1 MNEVIEK
8 VKYYI
13 ERDELQSKT
22 RKQDIVYKRAYLMH
36 VLRCQELTF
45 NSIGKMFKRDHA
57 TAIYQC
63 KMAKRYLYELKDHSY
78 IMTLTEYIEAFE
90 GHKNEP
96 VKFNL
101 QEDVLNCKNG
111 YYLKL
116 IKKRIKENKYEVD
129 ATLLE

>member
-13 ERDELQSKT
+13 ERDGLDTKT
-22 RKQDIVYKRAYLMH
+22 RKQEIVYKRAYLMH
-36 VLRCQELTF
+36 VLRTQELTF
-45 NSIGKMFKRDHA
+45 DQIGKMFNRDHA

-63 KMAKRYLYELKDHSY
+63 KMANLYLYELKDHSY
-78 IMTLTEYIEAFE
+78 IMTLTEYLEDFE
-90 GHKNEP
+90 GQKNEK
-96 VKFNL
+96 VKMNL
-101 QEDVLNCKNG
+101 LEDVLNCKNG

-116 IKKRIKENKYEVD
+116 IKERIKENKYELH